1 VLRKV
6 IASIVLSA
14 VAFPAAA
21 AAHVTIQP
29 GEWEAGSFATMVVRV
44 PNERDDAETTTVTVQ
59 FPESIPS
66 ARFKPHPTCER
77 EVQREELA
85 EPVEDLTE
93 RIVSV
98 TWTCDPAIP
107 ADGFDE
113 FGISLRVPEDAQ
125 PGDEILFPAIQ
136 VYSSG
141 EEVGW
146 IDPDPE
152 GDSPAPRI
160 TIVAPEEEA
169 AEEEEAAAAAPTT
182 TEESTDEATDEAA
195 AIPAV
200 SSEDD
205 DDSTA
210 TVAIILAIA
219 GLAAGLLALG
229 VAFFRKPTGTA

>member
-1 VLRKV
+1 MLRKV
-6 IASIVLSA
+6 IASIALAA

-29 GEWEAGSFATMVVRV
+29 GEWEAGAFATMVVRV

-66 ARFKPHPTCER
+66 ARFKPHPACER

-93 RIVSV
+93 RIASV

-169 AEEEEAAAAAPTT
+169 AEEGEAAAAETT
-182 TEESTDEATDEAA
+182 TEESTDEAADEAA

-205 DDSTA
+205 DGSTA

-229 VAFFRKPTGTA
+229 VAFFRKPTGST